1 MMKRFLLV
9 VGLLFLSI
17 ALQAQIV
24 VNENPYPLIVCEDD
38 HDGYAFFDLHQA
50 DEDITLGN
58 SSLEVT
64 YHQVQIDAENGINA
78 LISPYMNTVQYL
90 DKVYARI
97 THIEEDVFAI
107 VELDLMVVEN
117 LPVSQPINLV
127 QTDDNGDGFAVF
139 DLTENDEIVLEG
151 LNPSYF
157 TASYYESQSG
167 AELGDSAI
175 FNPTT
180 YQNIENPQTI
190 YVRVESID
198 ESCVTVNS
206 FIISTESLS
215 TGAYELENLEI
226 FPNPTSE
233 IVTIR
238 SSELVS
244 ETTVMLFDILG
255 KVLLIEKETPVNN
268 SITLDVS
275 TFKTGVYFVKIFFEE
290 NVAVQKLIKK

>member
-1 MMKRFLLV
+1 MKQFFLV
-9 VGLLFLSI
+9 IGLLFFNIS
-17 ALQAQIV
+17 LQAQIV

-38 HDGYAFFDLHQA
+38 NDGYAFFDLHQA

-78 LISPYMNTVQYL
+78 LISPYMNTVQHL
-90 DKVYARI
+90 DKVYARVH
-97 THIEEDVFAI
+97 HIEEDVFAV

-127 QTDDNGDGFAVF
+127 QTDDSGDGFAVF

-157 TASYYESQSG
+157 TTSYYESQSD
-167 AELGDSAI
+167 AELGESAI
-175 FNPTT
+175 ITPMT

-190 YVRVESID
+190 YVRVENLD
-198 ESCVTVNS
+198 ESCVTVDS

-215 TGAYELENLEI
+215 TESFGFENLEI
-226 FPNPTSE
+226 FPNPTSGS
-233 IVTIR
+233 VTIR

-244 ETTVMLFDILG
+244 ETTVMLYDIIG
-255 KVLLIEKETPVNN
+255 KVLLSEKENPLNN
-268 SITLDVS
+268 SITIDVY
-275 TFKTGVYFVKIFFEE
+275 TFRTGVYFVKIASEG